1 MLTFDQL
8 TSDTPSEAF
17 AELVAGSSDEDVAA
31 SMRDPE
37 LRHKVLA
44 AIFGQM
50 PGRLRADRARG
61 LDAVVHWIV
70 TGQGDARDE
79 WEVVIRDAACT
90 VHEGFT
96 EPKATV
102 SFEVPDVQFLR
113 MIAGQTTG
121 MKLMIARKLRVR
133 GDMMFAPRIEGLFKT
148 DPAAA

>member
-8 TSDTPSEAF
+8 TADTPSNDF
-17 AELVAGSSDEDVAA
+17 ADLVAGSSDEDVAA
-31 SMRDPE
+31 AMSDPE
-37 LRHKVLA
+37 LRAKVLA

-50 PGRLRADRARG
+50 PSRLRADRARG
-61 LDAVVHWIV
+61 LDAVVHWVV
-70 TGQGDARDE
+70 TGKDEARDE
-79 WEVVIRDAACT
+79 WEVVIRDEACT
-90 VHEGFT
+90 VGEGFT

-102 SFEVPDVQFLR
+102 RFEVPDVQFLR

-121 MKLMIARKLRVR
+121 MKLMIGRKLRVR